1 MALDKN
7 SKESDAIANLYRA
20 AFYLAGGHKEVGLE
34 FLEKASKYLSGKISP
49 KLEKFISSKNKGL
62 KTQGDF
68 LFWAEK
74 ILDQYHLL
82 K

>member
-7 SKESDAIANLYRA
+7 SLKSDAVVNLYRA
-20 AFYLAGGHKEVGLE
+20 ALYLARGSKEVGLE
-34 FLEKASKYLSGKISP
+34 FLQKARRYLPGEISP
-49 KLEKFISSKNKGL
+49 EIKGLLSSGDQYL
-62 KTQGDF
+62 KTQKDC

>member
-7 SKESDAIANLYRA
+7 SHQSDAVVNLYRA
-20 AFYLAGGHKEVGLE
+20 ALYLARGSRKIGLE
-34 FLEKASKYLSGKISP
+34 FLEKAKKFLPGKVSP
-49 KLEKFISSKNKGL
+49 EVERIIASKNKYL
-62 KTQGDF
+62 KTQKDCLF
-68 LFWAEK
+68 LAEK